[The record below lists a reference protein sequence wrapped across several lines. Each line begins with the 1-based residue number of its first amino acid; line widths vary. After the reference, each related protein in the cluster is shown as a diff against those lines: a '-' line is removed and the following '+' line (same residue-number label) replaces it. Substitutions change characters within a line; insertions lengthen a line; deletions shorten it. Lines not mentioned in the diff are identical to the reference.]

1 MIIRVRSNVGV
12 WRVEGLE
19 PTSTGDDIVK
29 QIAKTRPNL
38 QYEKPLSKDPACHE
52 ALDLRLSLA
61 SQNLSHG
68 SMVHCRVD
76 PSTCA
81 DASVAVAGG
90 DVAAQGGHAEGDGTD
105 NAWTNNTSNMKRV
118 IDKDGS
124 IRLVPSN
131 EVRSAGEDKGFRR
144 GMMPL
149 RDIKMAWTV
158 SSFRLHFRV

>member
-1 MIIRVRSNVGV
+1 M
-12 WRVEGLE
+12 
-19 PTSTGDDIVK
+19 
-29 QIAKTRPNL
+29 RPNVE
-38 QYEKPLSKDPACHE
+38 YEKPLSKDPACQE
-52 ALDLRLSLA
+52 PIDLTTTLA
-61 SQNLSHG
+61 SQNLTHG
-68 SMVHCRVD
+68 SMVYCRVD
-76 PSTCA
+76 PSSCA

-90 DVAAQGGHAEGDGTD
+90 DPTAQGDGGGVDAAAAAAD

-118 IDKDGS
+118 IGKDGS

-158 SSFRLHFRV
+158 SNI